1 MWGRDPYQKVQ
12 MRKRHLRSHSLQR
25 QHQSKWQQPILC
37 FHCDAVKN
45 KNANQSIQNVQKWKR
60 ITLMYKKPRQESGLR
75 DNSYAR
81 YSGKR
86 FTQIYKALYGDAMLV
101 TLWGAQIWPPETNRN
116 ICFWVFLLV
125 HEFIAWGTHKD

>member
-1 MWGRDPYQKVQ
+1 
-12 MRKRHLRSHSLQR
+12 MRSGSLSKSSNEKTSPKKSQSSKATSVKMTATHSVFSLWRSQ
-25 QHQSKWQQPILC
+25 
-37 FHCDAVKN
+37 N

-86 FTQIYKALYGDAMLV
+86 FTPIYKALYGDAMLV

-116 ICFWVFLLV
+116 ICFWVFLLM